1 MNVIVYGP
9 QGCGKSKNADRLAAY
24 FGCKKIVEL
33 DDYKASGQIDTG
45 RPLYTE
51 SRESLEKVDTL
62 FLTNSDLRIR
72 DLKAILKLTGE
83 AKLIDFNQAMSE
95 IDQPEQIPEVQRRA
109 GNFGGE

>member
-33 DDYKASGQIDTG
+33 DDYRELGQSDAR

-51 SRESLEKVDTL
+51 TRESLEKVDTL
-62 FLTNSDLRIR
+62 FLTNSDLLLD
-72 DLKAILKLTGE
+72 DLQ
-83 AKLIDFNQAMSE
+83 LIGDARVIGFGNAMNMLNL
-95 IDQPEQIPEVQRRA
+95 PVQIPEFLRR
-109 GNFGGE
+109 GGSFGGGE